1 MSISISTT
9 DQRQWTVSRPTA
21 KVMVVVAVVAIA
33 LWQHKA
39 LASGAA
45 RLGTVSPSYVAAA
58 LLAEL
63 VSFVALAEVQRRL
76 LQAGNAPVDRRSLVA
91 IDLASGA
98 IGATVPIGFAFSTA
112 YTYRQ
117 LTRRGARPAV
127 VVWMLAAAGALC
139 VAALAAVG
147 AVGAQVS
154 GLGALASPLGALVG
168 AAFAITAVAI
178 LGTLIWI
185 SGSTPRLERAA
196 RVVGGLEASVSRVL
210 RRARP
215 DAARDDAGSFAL
227 DRPDGVALGLRHWAG
242 LFFLAEANWLADI
255 AALALA
261 LAAVGAGVPWGGLVF
276 AYALS
281 QVASSIPLLP
291 GSVGVAEGSL
301 ALALVGAGVRPADA
315 IAAVLTYRL
324 ITFWVLLPV
333 GWALWARLRRAPVR
347 APA

>member
-1 MSISISTT
+1 MSISVSTT
-9 DQRQWTVSRPTA
+9 DQSQWTVPRPAA
-21 KVMVVVAVVAIA
+21 KVTAVAVVVAIA
-33 LWQHKA
+33 VWQHKA
-39 LASGAA
+39 LASGAV
-45 RLGTVSPSYVAAA
+45 RLGTGSPSYAAAA

-76 LQAGNAPVDRRSLVA
+76 LQAGGTPVDRRSLVA

-98 IGATVPIGFAFSTA
+98 IGATVPVGFAFSTV

-117 LTRRGARPAV
+117 FTRRGARPAV
-127 VVWMLAAAGALC
+127 AAWALAVSGALC
-139 VAALAAVG
+139 LAGLAVLGAA
-147 AVGAQVS
+147 GAQVS
-154 GLGALASPLGALVG
+154 GLGILSSPLGTLVG
-168 AAFAITAVAI
+168 AGFAITAAAI

-185 SGSTPRLERAA
+185 SGSTRRLEGAA
-196 RVVGGLEASVSRVL
+196 RVVGGLYASLLRVL
-210 RRARP
+210 RRPRP
-215 DAARDDAGSFAL
+215 ADARDGAGLFAL
-227 DRPDGVALGLRHWAG
+227 DRPDGVSLGLRNWTG
-242 LFFLAEANWLADI
+242 LFVLAEVNWLADI

-315 IAAVLTYRL
+315 IAAVLIYRL

-333 GWALWARLRRAPVR
+333 GWALWARLRRAHVG

>member
-1 MSISISTT
+1 MSISVATT
-9 DQRQWTVSRPTA
+9 DQRQWTVSRPAA
-21 KVMVVVAVVAIA
+21 KAMVIVAVAAIA
-33 LWQHKA
+33 VWQHKA
-39 LASGAA
+39 LASGAT
-45 RLGTVSPSYVAAA
+45 RLGTVSPSFVAAA

-63 VSFVALAEVQRRL
+63 VSFLALAEVQHRL

-98 IGATVPIGFAFSTA
+98 IGATVPVGFAFSTV

-117 LTRRGARPAV
+117 FTRRGARPAV
-127 VVWMLAAAGALC
+127 AVWALAVSGALC
-139 VAALAAVG
+139 VAGLAALG
-147 AVGAQVS
+147 TAGAQVG
-154 GLGALASPLGALVG
+154 GLGVLSSPLGTVVG
-168 AAFAITAVAI
+168 ASFAITAVGI
-178 LGTLIWI
+178 LSALMWL
-185 SGSTPRLERAA
+185 SRSTTRLERAA
-196 RVVGGLEASVSRVL
+196 RVVGGLQASVYRML
-210 RRARP
+210 HRP
-215 DAARDDAGSFAL
+215 LPEEAWGDAGLFAL
-227 DRPDGVALGLRHWAG
+227 DRPGGVSLRVRDWAG
-242 LFFLAEANWLADI
+242 LFALAEVNWLADI

-261 LAAVGAGVPWGGLVF
+261 LAAIGAGVPWGGLVF

-301 ALALVGAGVRPADA
+301 ALALVGVGVRPADA

-333 GWALWARLRRAPVR
+333 GWALWARLRRAPG

>member
-1 MSISISTT
+1 MSISVSTS
-9 DQRQWTVSRPTA
+9 DQRQWTVSRPA
-21 KVMVVVAVVAIA
+21 ARGMIVAAVVAIA

-39 LASGAA
+39 LASGAG

-63 VSFVALAEVQRRL
+63 VSFVALAEVQHRL

-98 IGATVPIGFAFSTA
+98 IGATVPVGFAFSTV

-117 LTRRGARPAV
+117 FTRRGAQPAV
-127 VVWMLAAAGALC
+127 AVWVLAVSGALC
-139 VAALAAVG
+139 VAGLAAVG
-147 AVGAQVS
+147 TAGAQLS
-154 GLGALASPLGALVG
+154 GLGILSSPLGTLVG
-168 AAFAITAVAI
+168 ASFAITAAAI
-178 LGTLIWI
+178 LGTLIWV
-185 SGSTPRLERAA
+185 SGSTRRLEGAA
-196 RVVGGLEASVSRVL
+196 RVVGGLHASVSRLL
-210 RRARP
+210 RRPRP
-215 DAARDDAGSFAL
+215 DDARDGAGLFAL
-227 DRPDGVALGLRHWAG
+227 DRPDGVSLGLRDWTG
-242 LFFLAEANWLADI
+242 LFVLAEVNWLADI

-301 ALALVGAGVRPADA
+301 ALALVGAGVRSVDA

-333 GWALWARLRRAPVR
+333 GWALWARLNRARVR

>member
-9 DQRQWTVSRPTA
+9 DQRQWTVSRPAAT
-21 KVMVVVAVVAIA
+21 VMAVVAVVAVA
-33 LWQHKA
+33 VWQHEA

-45 RLGTVSPSYVAAA
+45 RLGTLSPSYVAAA

-98 IGATVPIGFAFSTA
+98 IGATVPVGFAFSTV

-117 LTRRGARPAV
+117 FTRHGARPAV
-127 VVWMLAAAGALC
+127 AVWVLAVSGALC
-139 VAALAAVG
+139 VAALAVLGTA
-147 AVGAQVS
+147 GAQVS
-154 GLGALASPLGALVG
+154 GLGLLASPLGTLVG
-168 AAFAITAVAI
+168 GSFAITAAAI
-178 LGTLIWI
+178 LGALIWI
-185 SGSTPRLERAA
+185 SGNTRRLEGAA
-196 RVVGGLEASVSRVL
+196 RVVGRLQASVARVL
-210 RRARP
+210 RRPRP
-215 DAARDDAGSFAL
+215 DDARDHAGLFAL
-227 DRPDGVALGLRHWAG
+227 DRPDGVSLRLRDWTG
-242 LFFLAEANWLADI
+242 LFVLAEVNWLADI
-255 AALALA
+255 AALAFA
-261 LAAVGAGVPWGGLVF
+261 LAAVGAGVPWSGVVF

-301 ALALVGAGVRPADA
+301 ALALVAAGVRPADA
-315 IAAVLTYRL
+315 VAAVLTYRL

-333 GWALWARLRRAPVR
+333 GWALWARLRRGPVG